1 LKFDVVVERSE
12 DNCYVAY
19 VAKLLGRHAQAKTSN
34 KLVER
39 IRKATELYSN
49 VDS

>member
-12 DNCYVAY
+12 DSYYVAY
-19 VAKLLGRHAQAKTSN
+19 VAKLLGRHTQAKTSN

-39 IRKATELYSN
+39 IRKATELYPN
-49 VDS
+49 VNS

>member
-12 DNCYVAY
+12 DSYYVAY
-19 VAKLLGRHAQAKTSN
+19 VAKLLGRHTQAKTSN

-39 IRKATELYSN
+39 IKESDGALPECQ
-49 VDS
+49 